1 MLKLL
6 RRKSFRKSKDLTP
19 SVENSLSCR
28 NPRGS
33 QSVSGQYRERSGQ
46 AGQST
51 HSLVDKQQGATG
63 TGQFHSLDRRAGSRE
78 SKTSGRY
85 TSVSAALGTDSVNPP
100 EILQYARPP
109 ENLTS
114 PVRESNGYLPETS
127 LTISPEPGFDSTVQK
142 LFLDSVVNGHVQ
154 RQRNSRT
161 SVTDADCFEQHVTGS
176 PEGDIHPGVTRKSS
190 SPGRKVSGGSE
201 RLGRPASAS
210 SNQSG
215 LLVRKTSQR
224 SNGSGGRGQ
233 NETKPG
239 RKSVMAVLRQ
249 SFRRSKKERPAVTAR
264 APASHLP
271 TNSASKAPTL
281 SNCPSTTSVVK
292 TSVTPTDVSLSR
304 ESSKRFDYSTISV
317 ASVRTGRTLTPS
329 RVSIVSRGS
338 IGSRTSELAKAENE
352 ISSSFSLK
360 VQAGLKAALSDQRC
374 ESSESVETRG
384 SDVDIMSASIK
395 TVNPDY
401 SMVGRS
407 RTSPIITSPG
417 SARPRCLPET
427 PKLIPSV
434 VPPIYANVQQQMA
447 SGNSRQMSGIAKI
460 LEENGNKRTAE
471 NGVQKSAS
479 VSAGPPAIPKPAARL
494 SIRQKV
500 HELMFY
506 TSRETFLELLR
517 YYLSKIT
524 ESESWE

>member
-28 NPRGS
+28 NPRGT
-33 QSVSGQYRERSGQ
+33 QSVSGQYRERTGQ

-51 HSLVDKQQGATG
+51 HSLVDRQQGASG

-85 TSVSAALGTDSVNPP
+85 TSVSAALGADSVNPP

-127 LTISPEPGFDSTVQK
+127 LTISPEPGFDTTVQK
-142 LFLDSVVNGHVQ
+142 LFLDSVVNGNIQ
-154 RQRNSRT
+154 RQQRHSRT
-161 SVTDADCFEQHVTGS
+161 SVTDAECSDQVTSS
-176 PEGDIHPGVTRKSS
+176 PEGDFRPGVTRKLS
-190 SPGRKVSGGSE
+190 SPGRKVSAGSE

-224 SNGSGGRGQ
+224 SNGSGGRSQ
-233 NETKPG
+233 NEATSKPG

-249 SFRRSKKERPAVTAR
+249 SFRRSKKERPSVTAR

-271 TNSASKAPTL
+271 TNPASKTPTL
-281 SNCPSTTSVVK
+281 SNCPSTSSVVK

-338 IGSRTSELAKAENE
+338 VGSRTSELAKAEE

-417 SARPRCLPET
+417 AARPRCLPET

-460 LEENGNKRTAE
+460 LEENGNKRHE

-500 HELMFY
+500 FPC
-506 TSRETFLELLR
+506 
-517 YYLSKIT
+517 T
-524 ESESWE
+524 EINCTV

>member
-1 MLKLL
+1 M
-6 RRKSFRKSKDLTP
+6 
-19 SVENSLSCR
+19 
-28 NPRGS
+28 
-33 QSVSGQYRERSGQ
+33 
-46 AGQST
+46 
-51 HSLVDKQQGATG
+51 
-63 TGQFHSLDRRAGSRE
+63 
-78 SKTSGRY
+78 
-85 TSVSAALGTDSVNPP
+85 
-100 EILQYARPP
+100 
-109 ENLTS
+109 
-114 PVRESNGYLPETS
+114 RESNGYLPETS
-127 LTISPEPGFDSTVQK
+127 LTISPEPGFDTTVQK
-142 LFLDSVVNGHVQ
+142 LFLDSVVNGNIQ

-161 SVTDADCFEQHVTGS
+161 SVTDAECSDQVTSS
-176 PEGDIHPGVTRKSS
+176 PEGDFRPGVTRKLS
-190 SPGRKVSGGSE
+190 SPGRKLGTGSE

-224 SNGSGGRGQ
+224 SNGSGSRSQ
-233 NETKPG
+233 NETTSKPG

-249 SFRRSKKERPAVTAR
+249 SFRRSKKERPSVTAR

-271 TNSASKAPTL
+271 TNPASKTPTL
-281 SNCPSTTSVVK
+281 SNCPSTSSVVK

-338 IGSRTSELAKAENE
+338 VGSRTSELTKAEE

-417 SARPRCLPET
+417 TARPRCLPET

-460 LEENGNKRTAE
+460 LEENGNKRHE

-500 HELMFY
+500 FPCTELN
-506 TSRETFLELLR
+506 
-517 YYLSKIT
+517 
-524 ESESWE
+524 